1 MRSIVIALL
10 AFAAASAA
18 HDFVSEFEAFKAA
31 HHKTYPTAVE
41 EARRYHIFAENMKMA
56 AKLQQSNPQAT
67 FGAGVFADIS
77 KEEFSSRHNAQ
88 QHFAART
95 HHATPLHLP
104 TLGVTNIDWRT
115 KGAVT
120 AVKNQGQCG
129 SCWSFSTTGN
139 IEGQWFLAGNPLVSL
154 SEQMFVSCDTIDE
167 GCNGGLMENAYTWV
181 VNDHQGIVYTEASY
195 PYVSGNGNVP
205 SCSTAGGV
213 TGAVI
218 NGQLDLPKDEDAMG
232 LWCGLKGPI
241 AIGVDATSWQ
251 TYMGG
256 IMTNC
261 ISSAVD
267 HGVLIVGFNDVN
279 SPPYWIIKNSW
290 GPTWGEEGYIRVE
303 KGTNQC
309 LVTCSLQSS

>member
-1 MRSIVIALL
+1 MRRSVLIALL
-10 AFAAASAA
+10 AFVVASAA
-18 HDFVSEFEAFKAA
+18 HDLASEFEAFKVKYQ
-31 HHKTYPTAVE
+31 KTYLTPSDE
-41 EARRYHIFAENMKMA
+41 KRRFHVFAENMKIA
-56 AKLQQSNPQAT
+56 ASLQASNPLAT
-67 FGAGVFADIS
+67 FGAGVYADIS
-77 KEEFSSRHNAQ
+77 HDEFATRHNAQ
-88 QHFAART
+88 KHFAARPRSV
-95 HHATPLHLP
+95 AKRAMSLP
-104 TLGVTNIDWRT
+104 SIGVTSIDWRS

-154 SEQMFVSCDTIDE
+154 SEQMFVSCDTIDD
-167 GCNGGLMENAYTWV
+167 GCNGGLMENAFTWV
-181 VNDHQGIVYTEASY
+181 VEDHQGIVYTEASY

-205 SCSTAGGV
+205 SCSTSAAI

-218 NGQLDLPKDEDAMG
+218 NGQFDLPKDEDAMG

-241 AIGVDATSWQ
+241 AVGVDATSWQ

-256 IMTNC
+256 IMTDC

-267 HGVLIVGFNDVN
+267 HGVLIVGFDDTNN
-279 SPPYWIIKNSW
+279 PPYWIIKNSW
-290 GPTWGEEGYIRVE
+290 GPTWGEEGYIRVQ

-309 LVTCSLQSS
+309 LIT